1 MSFDMILS
9 LTKENSYKGMNNCL
23 SVVKI
28 EKIPPGFVKFD
39 CLFAIKN
46 TKKCFIRENHD
57 FFRSN
62 EFQNQEAYISP
73 K

>member
-39 CLFAIKN
+39 CLFPIKN
-46 TKKCFIRENHD
+46 AKKMFD
-57 FFRSN
+57 
-62 EFQNQEAYISP
+62 P
-73 K
+73 